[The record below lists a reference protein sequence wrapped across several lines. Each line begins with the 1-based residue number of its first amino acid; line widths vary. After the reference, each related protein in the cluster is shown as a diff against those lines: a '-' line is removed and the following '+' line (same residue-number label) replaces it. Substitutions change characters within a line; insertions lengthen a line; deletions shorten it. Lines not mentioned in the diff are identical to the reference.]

1 MKRLFTTIALW
12 FGLCL
17 DALAGVNINTADVET
32 LKELPGIGD
41 TKAADIV
48 AWRTANG
55 GFTSVEQLGEVK
67 GIGPA
72 TLDKLRPL
80 VEIGDGKSAPAP
92 AGKKETSGAAD
103 PAPSGPA
110 VNINTASAE
119 SLDALPGIGP
129 SLAAK
134 IILDREQNGA
144 YASCDDLARVSGI
157 GPSTVEK
164 LKPSCTTK

>member
-1 MKRLFTTIALW
+1 MKRLFTTLALW
-12 FGLCL
+12 FGLSL
-17 DALAGVNINTADVET
+17 DALAGVNINTADIEA

-48 AWRTANG
+48 AWRNANG
-55 GFTSVEQLGEVK
+55 GFSSIEQLGEVK

-72 TLDKLRPL
+72 TLEKLRPL
-80 VEIGDGKSAPAP
+80 VELGDGKAAPAP
-92 AGKKETSGAAD
+92 AGKKESSAAET
-103 PAPSGPA
+103 PVPSGPA
-110 VNINTASAE
+110 VNINTANAE
-119 SLDALPGIGP
+119 GLDALPGIGP

-144 YASCDDLARVSGI
+144 YASCDDLARVAGI